1 MVKSI
6 HSQLRYA
13 LIAIAVMAGPLVM
26 AAQIIPVETIQLQGK
41 AVLGGTVVPYKEVTL
56 SAQIPGRVEFLA
68 GDVGDSFKAS
78 DVLAAI
84 DTAALQAKRKAVL
97 AQIANAEAALRNT
110 YVQYGRELYAP
121 QSRSVTSTPG
131 MGMPKMFDNMFTKN
145 MGGFF
150 GTTNDPYVERQ
161 ADIYRS
167 ATGVSQAQA
176 QLLTARSQLEEIDA
190 KLRDSRSIA
199 PFDGVILAKFVEVGD
214 TVQPGQPLL
223 KFGHVKY
230 LRIKVDVPARLVKYL
245 RIGQFVPAYLDTLR
259 RTVDARVS
267 QIFPLADPSQH
278 TVTVKFDLPTGIPG
292 GPGMYAEVMVP
303 DREAASKEPTVVIP
317 ESAIIRTGSLPG
329 VLVVRDSN
337 RSELRL
343 VRLGAKFGRG
353 KVVVLSGLKPGDKI
367 IDNPPPGASSGWMPG
382 SPKKPD
388 DSRGK

>member
-1 MVKSI
+1 M
-6 HSQLRYA
+6 
-13 LIAIAVMAGPLVM
+13 G
-26 AAQIIPVETIQLQGK
+26 AARIIPVETIQLQGK
-41 AVLGGTVVPYKEVTL
+41 AVLGGTVIPYKEVTL
-56 SAQIPGRVEFLA
+56 AAQIPGRVEFLA
-68 GDVGDSFKAS
+68 GDVGDSFKAGN
-78 DVLAAI
+78 VLAAI

-150 GTTNDPYVERQ
+150 GATNDPYLERQ
-161 ADIYRS
+161 ANIYNS
-167 ATGVSQAQA
+167 ATGISQAQA
-176 QLLTARSQLEEIDA
+176 QLMTARSQLEEIDA
-190 KLRDSRSIA
+190 KIRDSRSIA

-259 RTVDARVS
+259 RTVDARVY

-329 VLVVRDSN
+329 VLVVRDGN

-343 VRLGAKFGRG
+343 VRLGAKFGKG
-353 KVVVLSGLKPGDKI
+353 KVVVLSGLKPGDRI
-367 IDNPPPGASSGWMPG
+367 IDNPPPGVSSGWMPG
-382 SPKKPD
+382 SPKKPGVREEN
-388 DSRGK
+388 S